1 MQAESTLQYARTS
14 QRISSSDYNDHIITP
29 NKTLIAF
36 SYIVGF
42 IRKMLENND

>member
-1 MQAESTLQYARTS
+1 MKAKSTSQYARNS

-29 NKTLIAF
+29 NKTLITF

-42 IRKMLENND
+42 IRKKLENND